1 MFGVVR
7 TNEELGQFDYK
18 FTKEIPDPL
27 GGAQSVE
34 FIAGEVQ
41 MEIFG
46 DTIVN
51 FNDNTEGYDIGC
63 EKLFKHT
70 NAREGLELDMLRYCL
85 LDMYKI
91 VRGLY
96 FTAGLDLI
104 NKPKLSGYIMVQTEE
119 HNVPFEKNIYER
131 GFATIGFIPQGDGW
145 RDITDDPDTTG
156 ALGTGEVHLKTWE
169 IWFEE
174 NNTQPRRVE
183 LLDLVN
189 PPPKIIVP
197 EPDGGGKK
205 KRRRAKRKRTKRRK
219 TKRKRTKRR
228 RTKRKTNKR
237 KKNKKD
243 KKKRR

>member
-7 TNEELGQFDYK
+7 TNDNTMDETFDYK

-51 FNDNTEGYDIGC
+51 FNDNTKGYDIGC
-63 EKLFKHT
+63 EKLSKHRD
-70 NAREGLELDMLRYCL
+70 ARNGLELDMLRYCL

-91 VRGLY
+91 VRGRSSL
-96 FTAGLDLI
+96 
-104 NKPKLSGYIMVQTEE
+104 PKLSGYIMVQTEKQF
-119 HNVPFEKNIYER
+119 VSFEKYIYER

-145 RDITDDPDTTG
+145 KDVTDDPDTIDT
-156 ALGTGEVHLKTWE
+156 LDTDKEHYHTWE

-174 NNTQPRRVE
+174 NNTPDRRAE

-189 PPPKIIVP
+189 PPPKISVP

-205 KRRRAKRKRTKRRK
+205 KRRRAKRKRTKRR
-219 TKRKRTKRR
+219 
-228 RTKRKTNKR
+228 RTKRKTKKR
-237 KKNKKD
+237 KKKKKNKK
-243 KKKRR
+243 KRR

>member
-7 TNEELGQFDYK
+7 TNDGIIDETFDYK

-46 DTIVN
+46 DTILN
-51 FNDNTEGYDIGC
+51 FNDNTEGFDIGC

-70 NAREGLELDMLRYCL
+70 NARNGLELDMLRYCL

-91 VRGLY
+91 VRGQSSL
-96 FTAGLDLI
+96 
-104 NKPKLSGYIMVQTEE
+104 PKLSGYIMVQTEE
-119 HNVPFEKNIYER
+119 VNVSFEKKIYER

-145 RDITDDPDTTG
+145 RDITDDPDTKG

-174 NNTQPRRVE
+174 NNTLDRRAE

-197 EPDGGGKK
+197 EPEGGGKK

-228 RTKRKTNKR
+228 RTKRKTKKR
-237 KKNKKD
+237 KKKKKD

>member
-70 NAREGLELDMLRYCL
+70 NARKGLELDMLRYCL

-91 VRGLY
+91 VRGRSE
-96 FTAGLDLI
+96 
-104 NKPKLSGYIMVQTEE
+104 KPKLSGYIMVQTEKRF
-119 HNVPFEKNIYER
+119 VPFEKYIYER

-145 RDITDDPDTTG
+145 RDITDDPDTKG

-174 NNTQPRRVE
+174 NNTLDRRAE

-197 EPDGGGKK
+197 EPEGGGKK

-228 RTKRKTNKR
+228 RTKRKTKKR
-237 KKNKKD
+237 KKKKKD